1 MEIAIALVKLAT
13 ASLTLLTAIASL
25 LLKARGGDR
34 SDKKSRKR

>member
-13 ASLTLLTAIASL
+13 ALLTLLTAIASL

-34 SDKKSRKR
+34 GDKKSRKR